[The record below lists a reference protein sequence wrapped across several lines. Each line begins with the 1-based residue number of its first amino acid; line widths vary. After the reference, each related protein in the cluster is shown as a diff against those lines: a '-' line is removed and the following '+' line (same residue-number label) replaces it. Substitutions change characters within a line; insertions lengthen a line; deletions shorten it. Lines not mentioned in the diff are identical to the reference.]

1 MKMSIRPDQHGR
13 RDLEVIM
20 TRTLYF
26 WRALNGRATL
36 AGTALVA
43 AREVAAQAR
52 VAGRLGL
59 LTTTGPQASLVAREG
74 REAARAAR

>member
-1 MKMSIRPDQHGR
+1 
-13 RDLEVIM
+13 M

-36 AGTALVA
+36 AGVA
-43 AREVAAQAR
+43 TVPAREAALQAR
-52 VAGRLGL
+52 VAGRMGL
-59 LTTTGPQASLVAREG
+59 LTTTGPQAPLVGREG